1 MANRELV
8 PATAGETGRA
18 PWPPGGAAAGAIGA
32 TGATGATLPEPGVPG
47 PETGSAGAAPGPA
60 TRGWVHSIETAG
72 TLDGPG
78 IRFVVFTSGCP
89 LRCVYCHNPDARAMH
104 GGRRRTAGDLVEEL
118 ESYAPF
124 LRITGGGL
132 TVSGGEPLLQPA
144 FVEAIFGGARELGV
158 HTALDTSGFLGKR
171 ASDRLLQLTD
181 LTLLDIKSFD
191 PATYRSVTGVS
202 LRPTLD
208 FARRLSAMRRPAWIR
223 FVLVPGVTDAP
234 ANVAGVADFVATLAN
249 VERVEVLPFH
259 KMGEYKWAAL
269 GLPYTLEDI
278 QPPST
283 AQVEEVRQVFR
294 QRDLLTF

>member
-1 MANRELV
+1 M
-8 PATAGETGRA
+8 
-18 PWPPGGAAAGAIGA
+18 
-32 TGATGATLPEPGVPG
+32 
-47 PETGSAGAAPGPA
+47 
-60 TRGWVHSIETAG
+60 
-72 TLDGPG
+72 
-78 IRFVVFTSGCP
+78 
-89 LRCVYCHNPDARAMH
+89 
-104 GGRRRTAGDLVEEL
+104 
-118 ESYAPF
+118 
-124 LRITGGGL
+124 
-132 TVSGGEPLLQPA
+132 
-144 FVEAIFGGARELGV
+144 EAIFAGARELGV

-208 FARRLSAMRRPAWIR
+208 FARRLSDMRRPAWIR

>member
-1 MANRELV
+1 MANHELV

-18 PWPPGGAAAGAIGA
+18 PWTPGGAAAGAA
-32 TGATGATLPEPGVPG
+32 GATGATLPEPGVPG
-47 PETGSAGAAPGPA
+47 SQTGSARAAPGPA
-60 TRGWVHSIETAG
+60 TRGWVHSVETAG

-104 GGRRRTAGDLVEEL
+104 GGRLRTAGDLVEEV

-124 LRITGGGL
+124 LKITGGGL

-144 FVEAIFGGARELGV
+144 FVEAIFAGARELGV

-208 FARRLSAMRRPAWIR
+208 FARRLADRGRPAWIR

-234 ANVAGVADFVATLAN
+234 GNVAGLADFVAGLTN

-259 KMGEYKWAAL
+259 KMGEYKWQSL
-269 GLPYTLEDI
+269 GLPYTLRDV
-278 QPPST
+278 QPPT
-283 AQVEEVRQVFR
+283 PEQVESVRQIFR
-294 QRDLLTF
+294 ERGLLSV